1 MDQALANYKQGKSD
15 TELARVT
22 AQRWTSLA
30 AKGVVSRQ
38 ENDQYQS
45 QYQSR
50 LAGLESLEKAV
61 GVQRSNVA
69 AAEANLAR
77 IERMQTYLVVK
88 APFDGVI
95 TLRNVDVGAL
105 VNAGST
111 LLFRIAQ
118 TSTLRTYLNVPQAQ
132 ASSVRPGRPRDSV
145 FRTCR
150 GASSRARWRAP
161 PMRST
166 PPAAR
171 YSWKF
176 MCQIATA
183 HCCRACMRGW
193 N

>member
-1 MDQALANYKQGKSD
+1 MLVDQALANYNQGKSD

-50 LAGLESLEKAV
+50 LAGLEALEKAV

-77 IERMQTYLVVK
+77 IERMQTYLLVK

-118 TSTLRTYLNVPQAQ
+118 TGTLRTYLNVPQAQ
-132 ASSVRPGRPRDSV
+132 ASSVRPGQTARLSV
-145 FRTCR
+145 
-150 GASSRARWRAP
+150 
-161 PMRST
+161 
-166 PPAAR
+166 
-171 YSWKF
+171 
-176 MCQIATA
+176 
-183 HCCRACMRGW
+183 
-193 N
+193 